1 MSSLAAA
8 RADGYYNPPDWDP
21 RKGGLNKV
29 VKNPKYLF
37 YLYN

>member
-21 RKGGLNKV
+21 QKMGLNKV
-29 VKNPKYLF
+29 N
-37 YLYN
+37 NNSNGIC